1 MEEKRTSVGK
11 HMVSMENRERITM
24 TGIVDVLSFD
34 EEAVVVQIEDG
45 LLLLHGEGLHVG
57 RLNLDEGEV
66 LVDGLVSSLEYVE
79 EGIGGKGKHGFLS
92 RLLR

>member
-1 MEEKRTSVGK
+1 MNVGK
-11 HMVSMENRERITM
+11 HMVSMENRERIAM

-34 EEAVVVQIEDG
+34 EETVVVQTADG

-57 RLNLDEGEV
+57 KLNLDDGEV
-66 LVDGLVSSLEYVE
+66 LVDGLLSSLEYAE
-79 EGIGGKGKHGFLS
+79 EGLGGKGKHGFLS